1 MPIQHIRRGW
11 NLLGNSVVI
20 LVLLRLCFVFF
31 LSYKHKYFMRDKK
44 PISQMCRES
53 INITISNDTN
63 DRWNSIVRDEKN
75 KIKLMSSKNSK
86 KGKGRKSK
94 YRRIKHQI
102 LQ

>member
-1 MPIQHIRRGW
+1 
-11 NLLGNSVVI
+11 
-20 LVLLRLCFVFF
+20 
-31 LSYKHKYFMRDKK
+31 
-44 PISQMCRES
+44 MCRES